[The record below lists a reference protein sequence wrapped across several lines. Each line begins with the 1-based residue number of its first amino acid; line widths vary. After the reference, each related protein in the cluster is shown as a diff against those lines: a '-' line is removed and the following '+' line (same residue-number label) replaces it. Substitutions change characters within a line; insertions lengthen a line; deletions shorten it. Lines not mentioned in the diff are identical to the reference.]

1 MLDRALIT
9 IGVNGVFL
17 LIASIL
23 LLLIIRASVQF
34 NWNYGD
40 GDKQI
45 PIRNTFLKLLVSLV
59 MLGFFAAIANIIISW
74 I

>member
-1 MLDRALIT
+1 MIDKALLT

-17 LIASIL
+17 LITAIFL
-23 LLLIIRASVQF
+23 ILIIRSAVQF

-40 GDKQI
+40 ADKQI

-59 MLGFFAAIANIIISW
+59 LLGFLAAISNIIVAW